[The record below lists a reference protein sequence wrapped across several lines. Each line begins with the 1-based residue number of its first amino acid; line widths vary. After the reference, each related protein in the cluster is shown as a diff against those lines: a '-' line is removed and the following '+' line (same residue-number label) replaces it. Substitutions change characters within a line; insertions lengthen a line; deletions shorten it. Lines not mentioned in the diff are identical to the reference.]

1 MERVKLPVCLINALV
16 SLLLKSLTLYFT
28 NVFYMS
34 IPYHYFS
41 TEAQLPMGLE
51 HGEDNY
57 SITTETHSQPNFL
70 D

>member
-51 HGEDNY
+51 HGEDN
-57 SITTETHSQPNFL
+57 
-70 D
+70 